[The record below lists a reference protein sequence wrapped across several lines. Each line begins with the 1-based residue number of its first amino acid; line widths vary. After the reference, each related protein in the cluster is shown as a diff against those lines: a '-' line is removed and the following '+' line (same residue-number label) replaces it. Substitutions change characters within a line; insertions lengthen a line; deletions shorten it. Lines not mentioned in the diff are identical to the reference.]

1 MNFGVRL
8 TCFVLL
14 FHFGAVFKEKE
25 VGIMS
30 KEQKDL
36 KDFTSL
42 FSKYIKVESG
52 TSTRVAF

>member
-1 MNFGVRL
+1 
-8 TCFVLL
+8 
-14 FHFGAVFKEKE
+14 
-25 VGIMS
+25 MS

-42 FSKYIKVESG
+42 FSKCIKVESG